1 MPIDLR
7 MESISHFS
15 LKLIEI
21 PCIFKPKRFID
32 FTLSVLGADYL

>member
-1 MPIDLR
+1 MPIDQS
-7 MESISHFS
+7 MKSISHFS

-21 PCIFKPKRFID
+21 LCIFKPKRFLD